1 MARAKRK
8 HAPTA
13 ARKKA
18 SAPKAPVRASPANK
32 AARSAPKIASRK
44 GAALALDPVLLT
56 VIANRLDGIVREMTN
71 TLLRAA
77 RSAVI
82 SSARDFSCCIITGD
96 NQLLAS
102 AEGLPVHIFGAHL
115 QGANMCEYHKG
126 DIREGDAYLDNDP
139 YGGNT
144 HPADHT
150 FLVPVF
156 IEGEHLF
163 TTVAKCHMADIGNSI
178 PSSYFAR
185 ALDVYEEGAL
195 VFPGVRI
202 QRDFKN
208 EPDIMRMCRARIRV
222 PEQWYG
228 DALAALGS
236 ARIAERRLKELCAKY
251 GTRTIKAFIRD
262 WFDYSERRMAESIRR
277 LPKARIENTGRSD
290 PLEGI
295 LPDGLTLKVG
305 IDIDPKA
312 ATISVD
318 LRDNPPCVPCGMNTS
333 RAAATS
339 SVVGAIFN
347 SLEKDIPRN
356 AGSFRRL
363 SFQYAEDSVVA
374 SPVFPHSCSTA
385 TTNVSERLVNIT
397 QSAFAKLGDGHG
409 LSEGGTGLGAGMAVL
424 SGKDHRR
431 GDARYVNRMM
441 LSTNGG
447 PASPTADGW
456 VNYAIPVIAGL
467 MYRDSVEIDELKH
480 PFRVESLGLV
490 PDSAGAGRF
499 RGAPAQELTYTPL
512 ENPVQVVI
520 PCDGQF
526 APPRGVNGGHNGTPG
541 STHLVNHNGDTTK
554 LPNVVIVQ
562 LQKGQVLRGRDSSGG
577 GYGDPLTRDPARVR
591 IDVLEGWESLTKA
604 RDIYG
609 VIFVGE
615 IDDDSLTVDADATRR
630 RRAELAAMHRSAAE

>member
-1 MARAKRK
+1 MAKTKKRSRPPRSKPAAK
-8 HAPTA
+8 
-13 ARKKA
+13 
-18 SAPKAPVRASPANK
+18 
-32 AARSAPKIASRK
+32 
-44 GAALALDPVLLT
+44 LDPIVLT

-96 NQLLAS
+96 NHLLAS

-115 QGANMCEYHKG
+115 QGANICEYHKG

-156 IEGEHLF
+156 IDGEHLF

-202 QRDFKN
+202 QRDYKN
-208 EPDIMRMCRARIRV
+208 EPDVIRMCRARIRV
-222 PEQWYG
+222 PDQWYG

-251 GTRTIKAFIRD
+251 GKATMKAFIAD
-262 WFDYSERRMAESIRR
+262 WFDYSERRMAESIRK
-277 LPKARIENTGRSD
+277 LPKARIENSGWSD

-295 LPDGLTLKVG
+295 LPDGLELKVI
-305 IDIDPKA
+305 IDIEPKNGH
-312 ATISVD
+312 IDVD
-318 LRDNPPCVPCGMNTS
+318 LTDNPPCVPCGMNTS

-339 SVVGAIFN
+339 AVVGAIFN

-363 SFQYAEDSVVA
+363 SFKYADNSVVA

-409 LSEGGTGLGAGMAVL
+409 LAEGGTGLGAGMAVL

-431 GDARYVNRMM
+431 ADARYVNRMM

-480 PFRVESLGLV
+480 PFRVESLKLV
-490 PDSAGAGRF
+490 TDSAGAGRY
-499 RGAPAQELTYTPL
+499 RGAPAQELEYVPL
-512 ENPVQVVI
+512 ENSVQAVI

-541 STHLVNHNGDTTK
+541 QTHLVNTDGAEKK
-554 LPNVVIVQ
+554 LPNVVIVH
-562 LQKGQVLRGRDSSGG
+562 LQKGQRLRGRDSSGG
-577 GYGDPLTRDPARVR
+577 GYGDPLTRDVTRVR
-591 IDVLEGWESLTKA
+591 TDVIEGWESIEKA
-604 RDIYG
+604 RNIYG
-609 VIFVGE
+609 VVFTGSIADE
-615 IDDDSLTVDADATRR
+615 TLAVDAAATAERR
-630 RRAELAAMHRSAAE
+630 TALAAERRVAAE